1 MNKHFN
7 TFHWLGVA
15 ATWVCLSLGLP
26 SIAQPKNAGQN
37 QYGAGLGKLLTTER
51 ERIKIDNLRFN
62 NNTPEPFKVQE
73 KEEAPVYVEPP
84 KPWHIEGISNR
95 PSRPVGQRISVWID
109 GQVYTED
116 ELPKGLSIVRNAQG
130 EVIGLNSVV
139 SKGKIEFAKIGDSIT
154 RPQTAEEAKAIE
166 LAAQKQQQKLAAKP
180 AEKSDEKPAEK
191 LIDKLL
197 DKLPFKP

>member
-1 MNKHFN
+1 MKKYFS
-7 TFHWLGVA
+7 TFPRIDLVAIWLCF
-15 ATWVCLSLGLP
+15 CLALP
-26 SIAQPKNAGQN
+26 SFAQPKNPGQN

-51 ERIKIDNLRFN
+51 ERVKIDNLRFN
-62 NNTPEPFKVQE
+62 NSTPEPVKVQE
-73 KEEAPVYVEPP
+73 KEEAPVIVAPP
-84 KPWHIEGISNR
+84 QRLLIEGVSQR
-95 PSRPVGQRISVWID
+95 PSRPAGQRTSIWID

-116 ELPKGLSIVRNAQG
+116 ELPKGLSIVRNSQG

-180 AEKSDEKPAEK
+180 IEKSDEKPAEK
-191 LIDKLL
+191 LLDKLL
-197 DKLPFKP
+197 EKLPFKP